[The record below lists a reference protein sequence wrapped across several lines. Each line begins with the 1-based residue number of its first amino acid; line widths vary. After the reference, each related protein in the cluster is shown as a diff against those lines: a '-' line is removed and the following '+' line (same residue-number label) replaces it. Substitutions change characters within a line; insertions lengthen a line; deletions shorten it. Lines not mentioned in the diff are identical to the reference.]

1 MAGHHPEGTNLPII
15 ETKDVCKT
23 YVTGPLKVEALKNV
37 SLSIEKGEMVA
48 IMGPSGCGK
57 TTLLN
62 CLSGIDEVTSGRVI
76 VEGKE
81 VTAMDDDAKTIFR
94 AKRMGFVFQFFNLLP
109 VLTAE
114 ENVELPLLLTDENSK
129 DARKKAQELLAAV
142 GLKDRTTMPP
152 ASLSGGE
159 RQRVTIARALVNN
172 PALIWA
178 DEPTG
183 NLDKKTADEVIA
195 LMRKLNKEIG
205 ETFVIVTHDPEVGAV
220 CDRIVYMRDGLIVD
234 ENGSTQKITQETR
247 RLG

>member
-1 MAGHHPEGTNLPII
+1 LPII

-23 YVTGPLKVEALKNV
+23 YVTGPLRVDALKNV
-37 SLSIEKGEMVA
+37 SLSVEKGEMVA

-62 CLSGIDEVTSGRVI
+62 CLSGIDEVTSGSVK

-81 VTAMDDDAKTIFR
+81 ITSMSDDEKTIFR

-114 ENVELPLLLTDENSK
+114 ENVELPLLLTEESTK
-129 DARKKAQELLAAV
+129 DARKKAQDLLEAV
-142 GLKDRTTMPP
+142 GLKDRTTMRP

-159 RQRVTIARALVNN
+159 RQRVTVARALVND

-183 NLDKKTADEVIA
+183 NLDKKTADEVVG
-195 LMRKLNKEIG
+195 LMRKLNRENG

-220 CDRIVYMRDGLIVD
+220 CDRIIHMRDGVIVD
-234 ENGSTQKITQETR
+234 ENGSIQKIAQEIR
-247 RLG
+247 RFG